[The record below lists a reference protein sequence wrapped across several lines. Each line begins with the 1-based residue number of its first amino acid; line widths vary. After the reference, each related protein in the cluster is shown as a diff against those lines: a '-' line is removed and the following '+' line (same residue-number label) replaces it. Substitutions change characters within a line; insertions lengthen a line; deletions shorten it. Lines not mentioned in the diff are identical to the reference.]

1 MIISADHM
9 LTMSFRD
16 NQLQLCD
23 FLNLGFFFSFFLFS
37 VFGPRNVQAC
47 SSGSPCTSAPIIEIN
62 RTFSKLN
69 CLF

>member
-23 FLNLGFFFSFFLFS
+23 FLNLGVFFFVCFLFS
-37 VFGPRNVQAC
+37 VQ
-47 SSGSPCTSAPIIEIN
+47 EM
-62 RTFSKLN
+62 SKLSLLDHPAPQLLSLKSTEPFLN
-69 CLF
+69 

>member
-23 FLNLGFFFSFFLFS
+23 FLNLGFFFLSFLFLFS
-37 VFGPRNVQAC
+37 VQ
-47 SSGSPCTSAPIIEIN
+47 EM
-62 RTFSKLN
+62 SKLALLDHPAPQLLSLKSTEPFLN
-69 CLF
+69 

>member
-23 FLNLGFFFSFFLFS
+23 FLNLGVFFFFFFVFS
-37 VFGPRNVQAC
+37 PRNVQAF
-47 SSGSPCTSAPIIEIN
+47 SSGSPCTSAPIIEIS